1 MYVPEILLVEDS
13 LSDVELAQ
21 FAFKEIGCNLP
32 IVVARD
38 GAEAL
43 DYLLASGR
51 YKDRDP
57 SVTPLLVLLDLKLPK
72 ISGLE
77 VLKRIRSHPKLKSL
91 IVIVLS
97 SSDEESDK
105 IEAERLGINFYFCKP
120 VDFNDF
126 LAFARRVYALVS
138 HAR

>member
-1 MYVPEILLVEDS
+1 MYTPEILLVEDNP
-13 LSDVELAQ
+13 SDVELAQ
-21 FAFKEIGCNLP
+21 FAFKEIGCELP
-32 IVVARD
+32 IAVVRD

-43 DYLLASGR
+43 DYLLAGGS
-51 YKDRDP
+51 YKHRDP

-77 VLKRIRSHPKLKSL
+77 VLKRIRSHPRLKSL
-91 IVIVLS
+91 IVIILS
-97 SSDEESDK
+97 SSDEESDR
-105 IEAERLGINFYFCKP
+105 IEAERLGINFYFRKP
-120 VDFNDF
+120 IDFDDF